1 MADIN
6 SKNGSESGSEK
17 NDPTIDMFAFGDTDS
32 SNGSRGDDDFD
43 NNLPETVN
51 LIVDTAK
58 NTKIYVV
65 GTAHFSKESQEDVE
79 KVTYL

>member
-1 MADIN
+1 MNDNN

-17 NDPTIDMFAFGDTDS
+17 NEPSIDMFAFGDTDS
-32 SNGSRGDDDFD
+32 SNGSKGDDDFD

-51 LIVDTAK
+51 LIVDSTK
-58 NTKIYVV
+58 NTKVYIV

-79 KVTYL
+79 KVNY